1 MEATWLR
8 GGGRRGDRGSV
19 FLLAMVSLISLLLLG
34 TSMLEIAIH
43 GLSRAS
49 NDRRQQEALCLA
61 ESGVDMAIVK
71 LYENYDSINQ
81 ALSASGTYTDT
92 FVMPQGSV
100 TYTVTAPYGGITDTC
115 LIVSDSTTW
124 TNRQARVR
132 VVAEY
137 MTNVSRVFDGAIFS
151 DSPLLLNGG
160 GGVYPDADGD
170 GGEIY
175 ANGDITFNGTTFD
188 MTVDGGLYT
197 SGTVNWVPD
206 DVPATSV
213 HQGISPVPMPVIDL
227 AYYESIATSVFNG
240 DKTFNGSELNGLG
253 GGVIYVDGNV
263 RISGNYEGQ
272 SLIVASGSIR
282 VTGNVQATNPDSDTL
297 VLMSPMSVTIAGN
310 CTVDGLIYAHS
321 VLDDAETTISG
332 SVEINGAIISDV
344 VRTNGA
350 ITITYND
357 VWDALPLPGISKIQ
371 WAQISWEH
379 RKL

>member
-8 GGGRRGDRGSV
+8 GGCRRGDRGSV
-19 FLLAMVSLISLLLLG
+19 FLLAMVSLIALLLLG
-34 TSMLEIAIH
+34 TSMLETAIQ
-43 GLSRAS
+43 GLSRSS
-49 NDRRQQEALCLA
+49 NDQRQQEALCLA
-61 ESGVDMAIVK
+61 ESGVDMAITK

-81 ALSASGTYTDT
+81 ALATSGTYTDT
-92 FVMPQGSV
+92 FAMPQGSV
-100 TYTVTAPYGGITDTC
+100 TYTVTAPYAGIADTC
-115 LIVSDSTTW
+115 VIVSDSTTW

-132 VVAEY
+132 VVADY
-137 MTNVSRVFDGAIFS
+137 MTNVSRVFEGAIFS
-151 DSPLLLNGG
+151 DSPLVLNGG
-160 GGVYPDADGD
+160 GAVYPDADGD
-170 GGEIY
+170 GGDIY
-175 ANGDITFNGTTFD
+175 SNGDITFNGTSFD
-188 MTVDGGLYT
+188 MTVDGSLYT
-197 SGTVNWVPD
+197 TGTVNWVPD

-240 DKTFNGSELNGLG
+240 NKTFNGSELNGLG

-272 SLIVASGSIR
+272 SLIVASGTIR
-282 VTGNVQATNPDSDTL
+282 VTGNVQATNPDVDTL

-321 VLDDAETTISG
+321 VLDDAETTVSG
-332 SVEINGAIISDV
+332 NVTINGAIISDV
-344 VRTNGA
+344 VRTNGS
-350 ITITYND
+350 ITVTYND
-357 VWDALPLPGISKIQ
+357 VWDALPLPGIGKMQ